1 MHTAFATARV
11 RPLRATLLPLVH
23 APGRA
28 LFSPRHQEPLVSLVG
43 HRQAA
48 GRSGSAGQDGFLV
61 MDSGPPRAA
70 RGRTAGCPWL
80 KLVYTSA

>member
-28 LFSPRHQEPLVSLVG
+28 LFSPRHQEPLASPVG
-43 HRQAA
+43 RQQAA
-48 GRSGSAGQDGFLV
+48 GWPGSAGQDWQRTTTG
-61 MDSGPPRAA
+61 RA
-70 RGRTAGCPWL
+70 RQDGREPL
-80 KLVYTSA
+80 P